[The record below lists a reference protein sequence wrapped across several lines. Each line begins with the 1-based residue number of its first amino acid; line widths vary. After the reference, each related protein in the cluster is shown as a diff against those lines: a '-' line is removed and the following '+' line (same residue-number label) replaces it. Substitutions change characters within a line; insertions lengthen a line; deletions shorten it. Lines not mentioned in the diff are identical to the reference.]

1 MRLPLPAC
9 YFPLILVILL
19 GEYTASAERP
29 RATSTTYDRRRT
41 SKKNQASPGIFFDP
55 ETGQFKRG
63 NPPPDLVVKSQQ
75 LREEVKQT
83 TNLQRELPFAKFTS
97 GNNKDQYTHRLRERP
112 AQSELDEISRQNAPG
127 PQYSPEAASSEL
139 VYRHYKDP
147 SE

>member
-1 MRLPLPAC
+1 MEGPLRLFLC
-9 YFPLILVILL
+9 HTYLLIVLWNIYTCNFNSL
-19 GEYTASAERP
+19 GEYKASAEAEAEAERP
-29 RATSTTYDRRRT
+29 RPSYDQGPAFVRDQRRT

-97 GNNKDQYTHRLRERP
+97 GSNKDHYTHR
-112 AQSELDEISRQNAPG
+112 
-127 PQYSPEAASSEL
+127 
-139 VYRHYKDP
+139 
-147 SE
+147 